1 MSASLSPVRRQ
12 FEKLEE
18 KKRTL
23 LARIQNLSPEDY
35 LRQPAPNQWSVA
47 QAATHLYL
55 SEKLSL
61 AYLRKKLSYPDSVP
75 RYNIWSWKGNL
86 LIKLTF
92 WTSFK
97 VKAPAS
103 INMWEHQEVLSH
115 DQVGSKWSELRNEL
129 ITFIESNEDT
139 FGRHLA
145 YRHPFAGRMTM
156 HQMLIFLNDH
166 MAHHIRQIDRIRKAI
181 SR

>member
-1 MSASLSPVRRQ
+1 MSSTLSPVRRQ

-18 KKRTL
+18 QKRVL
-23 LARIQNLSPEDY
+23 LVRIQSMSPQDY

-47 QAATHLYL
+47 QATTHLYL

-75 RYNIWSWKGNL
+75 KYSIWSWKGNL

-92 WTSFK
+92 MTSFK
-97 VKAPAS
+97 VKAPTS

-115 DQVGSKWSELRNEL
+115 DQVGSTWSELRTEL
-129 ITFIESNEDT
+129 ITFIESNEAT

-166 MAHHIRQIDRIRKAI
+166 MAHHIRQINRIVKSN